1 MRPLAV
7 AAPDKARLHARNG
20 SRAARNATWAATVAT
35 ALFVPL
41 ALGCDGGLKP
51 EIASPNCPTGICGTI
66 RFNGAVP
73 DSTEWV
79 RVVVYASIPASANEL
94 TSFAGFSDVLPL
106 GADSA
111 HYSCCILPLAAGT
124 YAWVI
129 VVWKQLG
136 ALDVNTAPALL
147 REIGAYQNPLDTTQF
162 GTVYV
167 PSGAGVGGIDMVAD
181 YGKMHS
187 ISDFFPA
194 APVARAARRAS
205 R

>member
-1 MRPLAV
+1 MRPLA
-7 AAPDKARLHARNG
+7 APAPTHPARECGR
-20 SRAARNATWAATVAT
+20 RAARNATRAATAA
-35 ALFVPL
+35 ALLLPL
-41 ALGCDGGLKP
+41 LLACDGGLKP
-51 EIASPNCPTGICGTI
+51 EIASPDCPTGVCGTI

-79 RVVVYASIPASANEL
+79 RVVVYAAIPESASQL

-106 GADSA
+106 GVDSA
-111 HYSCCILPLAAGT
+111 RYSCCILPLAAGS

-129 VVWKQLG
+129 VVWKKLG

-162 GTVYV
+162 GAVNV

-194 APVARAARRAS
+194 APRR
-205 R
+205 RTGR